1 MNTFKLFFKLVKA
14 NWVSHLFLP
23 AVIYLAMT
31 LPFAFM
37 SQETNFQARSVQIGI
52 VNKDGDD
59 PISQD
64 VIHRLST
71 HHHLRSVE
79 EGEKAQV
86 EAFYMGKAQVML
98 MIPSGF
104 GKALKDGRV
113 QDAPLEITSKDYPQ
127 EERLVKEELA
137 TYLNTWQLLALAQ
150 TRVSG
155 QELELD
161 QQFKDLDQALEDHVE
176 ILYENSGDSEMQ
188 LGVGERALPILS
200 YVFVISFIYV
210 MGTTF
215 YVMRQSEIQKR
226 ERLGHVKPWKRVL
239 ETYLA
244 GACLGVGYW
253 IFFMVTLNSLF
264 GGVLGKTV
272 IMWGIVGASFI
283 NMLSILA
290 FSYFVAMLANS
301 PGAVNFSST
310 LLGLLIAFGS
320 GIFVPLEVVSPF
332 LRSLVSLVSPIWNI
346 RLTKLLFNL
355 ETWTIGQRQEALSY
369 VGIQVLLG
377 VTYLTLSLLIMK
389 YRLKAQKE

>member
-37 SQETNFQARSVQIGI
+37 PQETNFQARSVQIGI

-150 TRVSG
+150 MRVSG

-188 LGVGERALPILS
+188 LGVGESL
-200 YVFVISFIYV
+200 
-210 MGTTF
+210 
-215 YVMRQSEIQKR
+215 
-226 ERLGHVKPWKRVL
+226 
-239 ETYLA
+239 TYIEL
-244 GACLGVGYW
+244 C
-253 IFFMVTLNSLF
+253 FCD
-264 GGVLGKTV
+264 
-272 IMWGIVGASFI
+272 
-283 NMLSILA
+283 
-290 FSYFVAMLANS
+290 
-301 PGAVNFSST
+301 
-310 LLGLLIAFGS
+310 
-320 GIFVPLEVVSPF
+320 
-332 LRSLVSLVSPIWNI
+332 
-346 RLTKLLFNL
+346 
-355 ETWTIGQRQEALSY
+355 
-369 VGIQVLLG
+369 
-377 VTYLTLSLLIMK
+377 
-389 YRLKAQKE
+389 

>member
-37 SQETNFQARSVQIGI
+37 PQETNFQARSVQIGI

-155 QELELD
+155 QKLELD

-283 NMLSILA
+283 NMLSIL
-290 FSYFVAMLANS
+290 
-301 PGAVNFSST
+301 
-310 LLGLLIAFGS
+310 GLLIAFGS

>member
-1 MNTFKLFFKLVKA
+1 
-14 NWVSHLFLP
+14 
-23 AVIYLAMT
+23 
-31 LPFAFM
+31 
-37 SQETNFQARSVQIGI
+37 
-52 VNKDGDD
+52 
-59 PISQD
+59 
-64 VIHRLST
+64 
-71 HHHLRSVE
+71 
-79 EGEKAQV
+79 
-86 EAFYMGKAQVML
+86 
-98 MIPSGF
+98 
-104 GKALKDGRV
+104 
-113 QDAPLEITSKDYPQ
+113 
-127 EERLVKEELA
+127 
-137 TYLNTWQLLALAQ
+137 
-150 TRVSG
+150 
-155 QELELD
+155 
-161 QQFKDLDQALEDHVE
+161 
-176 ILYENSGDSEMQ
+176 MQ

-264 GGVLGKTV
+264 GGVLGKAV

-355 ETWTIGQRQEALSY
+355 ET
-369 VGIQVLLG
+369 
-377 VTYLTLSLLIMK
+377 LSLIHI
-389 YRLKAQKE
+389 